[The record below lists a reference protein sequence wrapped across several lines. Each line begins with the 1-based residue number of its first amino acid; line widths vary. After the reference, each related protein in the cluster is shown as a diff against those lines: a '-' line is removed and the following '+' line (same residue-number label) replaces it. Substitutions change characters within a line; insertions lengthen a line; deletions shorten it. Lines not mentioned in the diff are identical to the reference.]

1 MKKTNDKR
9 EYRRAQTIL
18 RKCEGRTY
26 KAIAKEHDVYE
37 RTVQRW
43 IADYIKKGGTE
54 GLMIR
59 KSSGSKPR
67 ITDKDRDYPLNI
79 IQ

>member
-9 EYRRAQTIL
+9 EYRRAQAIL
-18 RKCEGRTY
+18 RKCESRTY
-26 KAIAKEHDVYE
+26 KDIAKEHGVDE

-54 GLMIR
+54 GLAIH
-59 KSSGSKPR
+59 KSSSG
-67 ITDKDRDYPLNI
+67 
-79 IQ
+79 